1 MEAVAPAGHTIAERL
16 DRLPA
21 CRYIWTLIALISFGA
36 FFEIYDIF
44 LSAPLSLG
52 LVAAGLFQTG
62 KGGLFGFADQA
73 SFIAATFAGLWLGA
87 LVFSAVA
94 DRMGRRPIFTIALLW
109 YALATCVMA
118 FQTNNLAIDAWRL
131 IASVGVGVEL
141 VAIDCYIT
149 ELTPKGLRGRAFAV
163 SAAIQFLSVPLLS
176 MLAWRLIPGRH
187 FGLDGWR
194 WLALL
199 PAIAAAGAW
208 SVRRRLPESPRW
220 LAEHGR
226 AAEAEEVMAMIETR
240 VVAELGRPLS
250 QLQPRAAVA
259 ASHAGLS
266 PSLFAPPW
274 RRRTLTL
281 IVFHLLQTLGYY
293 GFANWLPTL
302 LVAQGVEL
310 SRSLAYG
317 VALALVPPAA
327 PLVFLI
333 IADRFERKWLI
344 VAGALTAAAFGL
356 AMAAMTATSS
366 LVLFTF
372 VGMAVA
378 GGSSLMSLAYHA
390 YQSELFP
397 TAIRAR
403 AVGFVYSFSRLS
415 AAISSYLI
423 AWTLAGFG
431 GPGVFVLI
439 AGALA
444 GTAAVIALFGPR
456 TRGLALEEI

>member
-1 MEAVAPAGHTIAERL
+1 VEGSAQSTIAQRL

-21 CRYIWTLIALISFGA
+21 SPYVWRLVGLLSFGA

-52 LVAAGLFQTG
+52 LVATG
-62 KGGLFGFADQA
+62 VFHTGRAGLFGFTDQA

-87 LVFSAVA
+87 LAFSAVA
-94 DRMGRRPIFTIALLW
+94 DRLGRRPIFTAALLW
-109 YALATCVMA
+109 YALATCIMA
-118 FQTNNLAIDAWRL
+118 FQESAIAIDAWRL
-131 IASVGVGVEL
+131 VASVGVGVEL
-141 VAIDCYIT
+141 VAIDCYLA
-149 ELTPKGLRGRAFAV
+149 ELTPKSLRGRAFAA
-163 SAAIQFLSVPLLS
+163 SSSIQFLSVPLLS
-176 MLAWRLIPGRH
+176 VLAWRLIPGRH

-199 PAIAAAGAW
+199 PAIAAASAW
-208 SVRRRLPESPRW
+208 SVRRGLPESPRW
-220 LAEHGR
+220 LAAHGR
-226 AAEAEEVMAMIETR
+226 AAEADKITTMIEAR
-240 VVAELGRPLS
+240 VAAEIDRPLPAPET
-250 QLQPRAAVA
+250 QPPPPPRA
-259 ASHAGLS
+259 LN

-274 RRRTLTL
+274 RRRALTL
-281 IVFHLLQTLGYY
+281 VVFHLLQTLGYY

-302 LVAQGVEL
+302 LVAQGVAL

-317 VALALVPPAA
+317 IAIALVPPAA
-327 PLVFLI
+327 PLVFLF

-344 VAGALTAAAFGL
+344 VAGALTAAVFGL
-356 AMAAMTATSS
+356 AMTQMTAGSS
-366 LVLFTF
+366 LLIFTF

-378 GGSSLMSLAYHA
+378 AGSSLMSLSYHA

-415 AAISSYLI
+415 AALSSYLI

-431 GPGVFVLI
+431 GPGVFILI

-444 GTAAVIALFGPR
+444 GTAAVIACFGPR
-456 TRGLALEEI
+456 TRGLPLEAI

>member
-1 MEAVAPAGHTIAERL
+1 MPAGYSIAERL

-21 CRYIWTLIALISFGA
+21 CRYLWALVALISFGA

-52 LVAAGLFQTG
+52 LVAAGVFRTG
-62 KGGLFGFADQA
+62 RAGLFGFADQA

-94 DRMGRRPIFTIALLW
+94 DRLGRRPIFTAALLW
-109 YALATCVMA
+109 YALTTCVMA
-118 FQTNNLAIDAWRL
+118 FQTSSLAIDAWRL
-131 IASVGVGVEL
+131 VASVGVGVEL
-141 VAIDCYIT
+141 VAIDCYLA
-149 ELTPKGLRGRAFAV
+149 ELTPKALRGRAFAV

-176 MLAWRLIPGRH
+176 VLAWRLIPGRH

-226 AAEAEEVMAMIETR
+226 AGEAEEVMAMIEAR
-240 VVAELGRPLS
+240 VSAERGPP
-250 QLQPRAAVA
+250 QPPPQTQPAAA
-259 ASHAGLS
+259 LHARRS
-266 PSLFAPPW
+266 PSPFAPP
-274 RRRTLTL
+274 RRSRTLTL

-302 LVAQGVEL
+302 LVAQGVAL

-327 PLVFLI
+327 PLVFLV

-344 VAGALTAAAFGL
+344 VAGALTAAVFGL
-356 AMAAMTATSS
+356 VMARMTASSS
-366 LVLFTF
+366 LAVFIF

-415 AAISSYLI
+415 AALSSYLI

-444 GTAAVIALFGPR
+444 GTAAIIALFGPR

>member
-1 MEAVAPAGHTIAERL
+1 MPAGYTIAERL

-21 CRYIWTLIALISFGA
+21 CRYLWTLVALISFGA

-52 LVAAGLFQTG
+52 LVAAGVFQVG
-62 KGGLFGFADQA
+62 RAGLFGFADQA

-94 DRMGRRPIFTIALLW
+94 DRLGRRPIFTAALLW

-118 FQTNNLAIDAWRL
+118 FQTSSLAIDAWRL
-131 IASVGVGVEL
+131 VASLGVGVEL
-141 VAIDCYIT
+141 VAIDCYLA
-149 ELTPKGLRGRAFAV
+149 ELMPKALRGRAFAV

-176 MLAWRLIPGRH
+176 VLAWRLIPGRH

-199 PAIAAAGAW
+199 PAIAAAAAW

-226 AAEAEEVMAMIETR
+226 ADEADRVTAIIEAS
-240 VVAELGRPLS
+240 VSADLGRPLP
-250 QLQPRAAVA
+250 QPQSPPAAAV
-259 ASHAGLS
+259 SRAG
-266 PSLFAPPW
+266 PPRSLFAPPW

-281 IVFHLLQTLGYY
+281 IAFHLLQTLGYY
-293 GFANWLPTL
+293 GFANWLPTV
-302 LVAQGVEL
+302 LVAQGVAL

-327 PLVFLI
+327 PLVFLV

-356 AMAAMTATSS
+356 VMARMTATSS

-415 AAISSYLI
+415 AALSSYLI
-423 AWTLAGFG
+423 AWTLAGLG

-444 GTAAVIALFGPR
+444 GTAAVIAVFGPR
-456 TRGLALEEI
+456 TRGLALEAI